1 MKNLLVV
8 FLCLFFVGCQF
19 NQTTTRGIDSAP
31 GNEVEI
37 GRKAL
42 RFAESDQIDSLLT
55 LFDKSANV
63 SEKAIKPFLK
73 IWKPTFNQYIFP
85 DKSNIRVSKTVSKS
99 IGSTQEFIAVIYP
112 YTDGT
117 NSPTK
122 DFVITFL
129 NEKIVKMELQETREI
144 KIF

>member
-63 SEKAIKPFLK
+63 SEKAIKPF
-73 IWKPTFNQYIFP
+73 F
-85 DKSNIRVSKTVSKS
+85 
-99 IGSTQEFIAVIYP
+99 
-112 YTDGT
+112 
-117 NSPTK
+117 
-122 DFVITFL
+122 
-129 NEKIVKMELQETREI
+129 
-144 KIF
+144 